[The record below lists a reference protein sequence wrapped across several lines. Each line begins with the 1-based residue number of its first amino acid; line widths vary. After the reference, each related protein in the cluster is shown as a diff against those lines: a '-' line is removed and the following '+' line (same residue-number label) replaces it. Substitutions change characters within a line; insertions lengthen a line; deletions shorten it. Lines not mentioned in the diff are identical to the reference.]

1 MDNLNYWNAMR
12 SVPEQ
17 ALKKIEA
24 GNLRGKSDI
33 NPVWR
38 LKTLTEQFGLC
49 GVGWKIA
56 NCKYWLETADV
67 VDNGVVKR
75 EVCAFCSLDLHIK
88 VDGQWSDAIPGIGGS
103 KLAGTGYG
111 KQANDECY
119 KMAQTDAIS
128 VVAKMLGVAAD
139 VYFEKDK
146 TKYVEQSQVATQP
159 QNTQSTLREELNVE
173 VIEKIN
179 KCNSRDE
186 LKKLMETEP
195 IISQNETLRQKIN
208 NRWQQ
213 VA

>member
-12 SVPEQ
+12 SVPAE
-17 ALKKIEA
+17 ALKTIEA
-24 GNLRGKSDI
+24 GNLKGKSDI

-128 VVAKMLGVAAD
+128 VAAKMLGVAAD

-146 TKYVEQSQVATQP
+146 SKYETQAQVAVQP
-159 QNTQSTLREELNVE
+159 AQPTLRQELNVE

-179 KCNSRDE
+179 KCNTRDE
-186 LKKLMETEP
+186 LRMLMEIEP
-195 IISQNETLRQKIN
+195 IISQNETLRQMVN
-208 NRWQQ
+208 NRWKQ

>member
-24 GNLRGKSDI
+24 GNLKGKSDI

-128 VVAKMLGVAAD
+128 VAAKMLGVAAD

-146 TKYVEQSQVATQP
+146 SKYETQAQVATQP
-159 QNTQSTLREELNVE
+159 AQSTLREELNVE

-179 KCNSRDE
+179 KCNTRDE
-186 LKKLMETEP
+186 LRMLMEIEP
-195 IISQNETLRQKIN
+195 IISQNETLRQMVN
-208 NRWQQ
+208 NRWKQ

>member
-12 SVPEQ
+12 SVPAE

-24 GNLRGKSDI
+24 GKLRGKSDI

-49 GVGWKIA
+49 GIGWKIA
-56 NCKYWLETADV
+56 NCKYWLEIADV
-67 VDNGVVKR
+67 VDNGAVKR
-75 EVCAFCSLDLHIK
+75 EVCAFCSLDLHVK

-103 KLAGTGYG
+103 KIAGTGYG
-111 KQANDECY
+111 KEANDECY

-128 VVAKMLGVAAD
+128 VAAKMLGVAAD

-146 TKYVEQSQVATQP
+146 TKYATQEQVATQP
-159 QNTQSTLREELNVE
+159 AQPTLRQELNVE

-179 KCNSRDE
+179 KCNTRDE
-186 LKKLMETEP
+186 LRLLMEIEP
-195 IISQNETLRQKIN
+195 IISQNETLRQMVN
-208 NRWQQ
+208 NRWKQ

>member
-17 ALKKIEA
+17 VLKKIEA
-24 GNLRGKSDI
+24 GSLKGKSDI

-38 LKTLTEQFGLC
+38 LKTLTEQFGPC
-49 GVGWKIA
+49 GVGWKID

-128 VVAKMLGVAAD
+128 VAAKMLGVAAD

-146 TKYVEQSQVATQP
+146 TKYATQEQMATQP
-159 QNTQSTLREELNVE
+159 AQSTLRQELNVE

-179 KCNSRDE
+179 KCNTRDE
-186 LKKLMETEP
+186 LRMLMEIEP
-195 IISQNETLRQKIN
+195 IISQNETLRQMVN
-208 NRWQQ
+208 NRWKQ

>member
-12 SVPEQ
+12 SVPEH
-17 ALKKIEA
+17 ALKAIEA
-24 GNLRGKSDI
+24 GKLKGKSDI

-38 LKTLTEQFGLC
+38 LKTLTEQFGIC

-56 NCKYWLETADV
+56 NCKYWLEIADV
-67 VDNGVVKR
+67 VDNGTVKR
-75 EVCAFCSLDLHIK
+75 EVCAFCSLDLHVK

-103 KLAGTGYG
+103 KIAGTGYG
-111 KQANDECY
+111 KEANDECY

-128 VVAKMLGVAAD
+128 VAAKMLGVAAD

-146 TKYVEQSQVATQP
+146 TKYATQEQVATQP
-159 QNTQSTLREELNVE
+159 AQSTLRQELNVE

-179 KCNSRDE
+179 KCNTRDE
-186 LKKLMETEP
+186 LRMLMEIEP
-195 IISQNETLRQKIN
+195 IISQNETLRQMVN
-208 NRWQQ
+208 NRWKQ

>member
-1 MDNLNYWNAMR
+1 MENLNYWNAMR
-12 SVPEQ
+12 SVPEE

-24 GNLRGKSDI
+24 GKLRGKSDI

-56 NCKYWLETADV
+56 NCKYWLEIADV

-75 EVCAFCSLDLHIK
+75 EVCAFCSLDLHVK

-103 KLAGTGYG
+103 KIAGTGYG
-111 KQANDECY
+111 KEANDECY

-128 VVAKMLGVAAD
+128 VAAKMLGVAAD

-146 TKYVEQSQVATQP
+146 TKYVTQEQVATQP
-159 QNTQSTLREELNVE
+159 AQPTLRQELNVE

-179 KCNSRDE
+179 KCNTRDE
-186 LKKLMETEP
+186 LRMLMEIEP
-195 IISQNETLRQKIN
+195 IISQNETLRQMVN
-208 NRWQQ
+208 NRWKQ

>member
-1 MDNLNYWNAMR
+1 MR
-12 SVPEQ
+12 SVPAE

-24 GNLRGKSDI
+24 GKLKGKSDI

-38 LKTLTEQFGLC
+38 LKTLTEQFGMC
-49 GVGWKIA
+49 GIGWKIA

-75 EVCAFCSLDLHIK
+75 EVCAFCSLDLYVK

-111 KQANDECY
+111 KEANDECY

-128 VVAKMLGVAAD
+128 VAAKALGAAAD

-146 TKYVEQSQVATQP
+146 SKYETQAQVATQP
-159 QNTQSTLREELNVE
+159 TQSTLREELNVE

-179 KCNSRDE
+179 KCNTRDE
-186 LKKLMETEP
+186 LRMLMEIEP
-195 IISQNETLRQKIN
+195 IISQNETLRQMVN
-208 NRWQQ
+208 NRWKQ

>member
-12 SVPEQ
+12 SVPAE
-17 ALKKIEA
+17 ALKTIEA
-24 GNLRGKSDI
+24 GNLKGKSDI

-38 LKTLTEQFGLC
+38 LKTLTEQFGMC
-49 GVGWKIA
+49 GIGWKIA

-128 VVAKMLGVAAD
+128 VAAKMLGVAAD

-146 TKYVEQSQVATQP
+146 SKYKTQAQVATQP
-159 QNTQSTLREELNVE
+159 AQPTLRQELNVE

-179 KCNSRDE
+179 KCNTRDE
-186 LKKLMETEP
+186 LRMLMEIEP
-195 IISQNETLRQKIN
+195 IISQNETLRQMVN
-208 NRWQQ
+208 NRWKQ

>member
-12 SVPEQ
+12 SVPAE

-24 GNLRGKSDI
+24 GKLKGKSDI

-38 LKTLTEQFGLC
+38 LKTLTEQFGMC
-49 GVGWKIA
+49 GIGWKIT

-67 VDNGVVKR
+67 VDNGMVKR
-75 EVCAFCSLDLHIK
+75 EVCAFCSLDLHVK
-88 VDGQWSDAIPGIGGS
+88 VDEQWSDAIPGIGGS
-103 KLAGTGYG
+103 KIAGTGYG
-111 KQANDECY
+111 KEANDECY

-128 VVAKMLGVAAD
+128 VAAKMLGVAAD

-146 TKYVEQSQVATQP
+146 SKYEAQAQVATQP
-159 QNTQSTLREELNVE
+159 AQSTLREELNVE

-179 KCNSRDE
+179 KCNTRDE
-186 LKKLMETEP
+186 LRMLMEIEP
-195 IISQNETLRQKIN
+195 IISQNETLRQMVN
-208 NRWQQ
+208 NRWKQ

>member
-12 SVPEQ
+12 SVPAE
-17 ALKKIEA
+17 ALKNIEA
-24 GNLRGKSDI
+24 GKLKGKSDI

-38 LKTLTEQFGLC
+38 LKTLTQQFGLC
-49 GVGWKIA
+49 GIGWKIT
-56 NCKYWLETADV
+56 NCKYWLETADI

-75 EVCAFCSLDLHIK
+75 EVCAFCSLDLHVK

-111 KQANDECY
+111 KEANDECY

-128 VVAKMLGVAAD
+128 VAAKSLGVAAD
-139 VYFEKDK
+139 VYFAKDK
-146 TKYVEQSQVATQP
+146 TKYATQEQVATQP
-159 QNTQSTLREELNVE
+159 AQPTLRQELNVE
-173 VIEKIN
+173 IIEKIN

-186 LKKLMETEP
+186 LRMLMEIEP
-195 IISQNETLRQKIN
+195 TISQNETLRQMVN
-208 NRWQQ
+208 NRWKQ

>member
-1 MDNLNYWNAMR
+1 MDNLNFWNALR
-12 SVPEQ
+12 SVPAE

-24 GNLRGKSDI
+24 GKLRGKSDI

-49 GVGWKIA
+49 GIGWKIA

-67 VDNGVVKR
+67 VDNGAVKR
-75 EVCAFCSLDLHIK
+75 EVCAFCSLDLHVK

-103 KLAGTGYG
+103 KIAGTGYG
-111 KQANDECY
+111 KEANDECY

-128 VVAKMLGVAAD
+128 VAAKMLGVAAD

-146 TKYVEQSQVATQP
+146 TKYATQEQVATQP
-159 QNTQSTLREELNVE
+159 AQPTLRQELNVE

-179 KCNSRDE
+179 KCNTRDE
-186 LKKLMETEP
+186 LRMLMEIEP
-195 IISQNETLRQKIN
+195 IISQNETLRQMVN
-208 NRWQQ
+208 NRWKQ

>member
-12 SVPEQ
+12 SVPAE

-24 GNLRGKSDI
+24 GKLKGKSDI

-38 LKTLTEQFGLC
+38 LKTLTEQFGMC
-49 GVGWKIA
+49 GIGWKIA
-56 NCKYWLETADV
+56 SCKYWLETADV

-75 EVCAFCSLDLHIK
+75 EVCAFCSLDLYVK

-111 KQANDECY
+111 KEANDECY

-128 VVAKMLGVAAD
+128 VAAKALGVAAD

-146 TKYVEQSQVATQP
+146 SKYETQAQAAVQP
-159 QNTQSTLREELNVE
+159 TSQSTLREELNVE

-179 KCNSRDE
+179 KCNTRDE
-186 LKKLMETEP
+186 LRMLMEIEP
-195 IISQNETLRQKIN
+195 IISQNEMLRQAVN
-208 NRWQQ
+208 NRWKQ

>member
-1 MDNLNYWNAMR
+1 MENLSFWNAMR

-24 GNLRGKSDI
+24 GNLKGKSDI

-67 VDNGVVKR
+67 VDNGEVKR

-128 VVAKMLGVAAD
+128 VAAKMLGVAAD

-146 TKYVEQSQVATQP
+146 TKYAKQSD
-159 QNTQSTLREELNVE
+159 NTAEVKKPLSTEMHVDVLTKIKNCKSRQELQ
-173 VIEKIN
+173 
-179 KCNSRDE
+179 
-186 LKKLMETEP
+186 LLMEVEPSIARTEM
-195 IISQNETLRQKIN
+195 LRVAVN
-208 NRWQQ
+208 NRWKE
-213 VA
+213 VS

>member
-12 SVPEQ
+12 SVPEE

-24 GNLRGKSDI
+24 GKLKGKSDI

-38 LKTLTEQFGLC
+38 LKTLTEQFGMC
-49 GVGWKIA
+49 GIGWKIA

-75 EVCAFCSLDLHIK
+75 EVCAFCSLDLYIK

-111 KQANDECY
+111 KEANDECY

-128 VVAKMLGVAAD
+128 VAAKALGVAAD

-146 TKYVEQSQVATQP
+146 NKYETQEQVATQP
-159 QNTQSTLREELNVE
+159 AQPTLREELNVE

-179 KCNSRDE
+179 KCNTRDE
-186 LKKLMETEP
+186 LKMLMEIEP
-195 IISQNETLRQKIN
+195 IISQNEMLRQAVN
-208 NRWQQ
+208 NRWKQ